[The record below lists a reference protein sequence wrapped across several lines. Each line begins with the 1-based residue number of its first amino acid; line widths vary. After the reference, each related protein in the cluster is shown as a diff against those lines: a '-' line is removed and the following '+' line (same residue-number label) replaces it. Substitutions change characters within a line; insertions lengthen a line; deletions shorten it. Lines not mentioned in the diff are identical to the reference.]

1 MFERNPVKTEKG
13 IFRRDVSG
21 HWWELVAKP
30 FAPKS
35 LSKADGRVSPVAEA
49 MNKLEGAVIIEN
61 DDNHGVTLK
70 GWKKVSAP
78 CRIEEIEKS
87 VNMGRIV
94 LEIDFI

>member
-1 MFERNPVKTEKG
+1 MFEKNPVKTAKG

-21 HWWELVAKP
+21 HWWELVVKP

-35 LSKADGRVSPVAEA
+35 LAKTDGKTSTVSEA

-61 DDNHGVTLK
+61 DDDHGVTLK

-78 CRIEEIEKS
+78 YRIEEIEKS

-94 LEIDFI
+94 LELDFI